1 MKRVSALWQASPRK
15 VVGALFILMM
25 ASLMAVA
32 SGASFTSTSANNG
45 NVVAAGVMTQDN
57 SKAGSA
63 ILNVH
68 GLVPGHSANGT
79 VTLKNTGDAD
89 GVFTLSESNVADSD
103 STNPLSAKVDL
114 VVTDTST
121 GNNVYTGKLGAM
133 PASAAG
139 TIAKGASH
147 TYDFTVTFPDGGKPA
162 DASSGDNVYQNGSAT
177 VDFGWESV
185 SQ

>member
-1 MKRVSALWQASPRK
+1 MQRVSALWQASPRK

-121 GNNVYTGKLGAM
+121 GNNVYTGKLGSM

-177 VDFGWESV
+177 VDFAWESV